1 MTTGRSK
8 ILGAHAVTSIKR
20 GKFMKRSGLFGLL
33 LISLG
38 FAAHAATY
46 TFSTCGA
53 TGAAGPTQTMCTTA
67 YAGNPSVTVAGG
79 IQSWTVPA
87 SGTYTITGT
96 GAQGASG
103 DAGFVG
109 GRGAQVSGQF
119 NLTAGQVLKLV
130 VGQQGVGQGS
140 GENGGG
146 GGGSFVVDSSNTP
159 LLIAGG
165 GGGTRASVS
174 QNGCDASVTQ
184 FAVTGSG
191 GSTTS
196 TCTLETTDLGVGG
209 VVSSSSWGSAGAGFG
224 GDGATDPSG
233 GGTHGGGFSWANGML
248 GGTSDS
254 TCSTS
259 APGGFGGAGA
269 GNGCWGG
276 GGGGGYSGGDGGRVA
291 GGGGS
296 FNAGTS
302 PLATAGLGVGDGSIV
317 IQSVTLAVATPVPT
331 LSQWGV
337 ILLAG
342 LLLLGAFVIL
352 RRRQD

>member
-1 MTTGRSK
+1 
-8 ILGAHAVTSIKR
+8 
-20 GKFMKRSGLFGLL
+20 MKRSGLFGLL

-38 FAAHAATY
+38 FAAHAATF

-79 IQSWTVPA
+79 IQSWTVPV

-119 NLTAGQVLKLV
+119 NLTAGQVLQLV
-130 VGQQGVGQGS
+130 VGQQGVGQSS
-140 GENGGG
+140 GTNGGG
-146 GGGSFVVDSSNTP
+146 GGGSFVVSSGVP
-159 LLIAGG
+159 LLVAGG
-165 GGGTRASVS
+165 GGGTRTSVA
-174 QNGCDASVTQ
+174 QNGCDASITQ
-184 FAVTGSG
+184 YAVTGSG
-191 GSTTS
+191 SSTTS
-196 TCTLETTDLGVGG
+196 TCALETTNLGLGG
-209 VVSSSSWGSAGAGFG
+209 IISSSSWGSAGAGFN

-248 GGTSDS
+248 GGTSDR

-302 PLATAGLGVGDGSIV
+302 PLATAGVGVGDGSIV